1 MIVSLG
7 WFVNPGTM
15 EPVTT
20 WLLNI
25 ITRPCPHGKT
35 HNTNAEIILRSRN
48 TLGPKRDPKQSISPS
63 MLQLLRMVSLNR
75 FLMIF
80 VTLLLLLRFV
90 STYFYEET
98 RPKVPDT
105 DEQDANEENDAS
117 ALLKGRSFTPACGYT
132 LYGLHG
138 GCFAG
143 CLIFHEEKPSTSV
156 CGGCFITNV
165 CSMTLW

>member
-63 MLQLLRMVSLNR
+63 MLRLLRMVSLNR

-80 VTLLLLLRFV
+80 VTLFCCSVLFRPISMRRPAPKCL
-90 STYFYEET
+90 T
-98 RPKVPDT
+98 RTNKTPTRKT
-105 DEQDANEENDAS
+105 
-117 ALLKGRSFTPACGYT
+117 TPARYSKAGVSPLPFGFS
-132 LYGLHG
+132 LYGFISQGASLFKRMDVSLPT
-138 GCFAG
+138 FARW
-143 CLIFHEEKPSTSV
+143 H
-156 CGGCFITNV
+156 CGRFRGKK
-165 CSMTLW
+165 